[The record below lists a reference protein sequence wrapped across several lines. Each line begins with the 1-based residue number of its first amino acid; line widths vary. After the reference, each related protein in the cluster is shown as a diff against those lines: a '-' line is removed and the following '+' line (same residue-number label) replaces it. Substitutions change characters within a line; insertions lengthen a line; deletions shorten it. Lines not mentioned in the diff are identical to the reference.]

1 MLEGMPSLWTS
12 TDYRAFLRDW
22 LESERRV
29 RPALSLR
36 WMAQKLAMDA
46 SLLSKIL
53 AQERHLS
60 HSRVQPVC
68 DLLGLEGAE
77 AEYFR
82 LCVHYAKAK
91 GHREAQAC
99 FARMAE
105 LRKVSPVPLDDIQV
119 AYWESWVHVAV
130 RSLLSCGAFRDEWEA
145 LGARLRPR
153 QSARK
158 VREAVHL
165 LERLGLAF
173 RDEDGIWQVR
183 ESFLR
188 DGSPAQ
194 APMVRHFHR
203 QSLLLSLESIEGLP
217 KELRDLSSL
226 TVSIPA
232 EGYPR
237 LVEMAREFRAR
248 VLAAVAAMDN
258 PDRVYQMSLQIVPLA
273 LPEDPPGV

>member
-1 MLEGMPSLWTS
+1 MTSLWSS
-12 TDYRAFLRDW
+12 TDYRIFLRDW
-22 LESERRV
+22 LESERQT

-36 WMAQKLAMDA
+36 WMAQKLVMDA

-105 LRKVSPVPLDDIQV
+105 LRRVSPVPLDDVQV
-119 AYWESWVHVAV
+119 AYWESWIHVAV
-130 RSLLSCGAFRDEWEA
+130 RSLLSCGAFRDDWEA

-173 RDEDGIWQVR
+173 RDDDGIWQVR

-203 QSLLLSLESIEGLP
+203 QSLLLSMEAIESLP
-217 KELRDLSSL
+217 KDLRDLSSL

-248 VLAAVAAMDN
+248 VLATVAAMDN

-273 LPEDPPGV
+273 LPEERPGV